1 MVRFL
6 LKTDKFIVFTISY
19 NDFLLLL
26 ELAVTA
32 SHAGN
37 AGSNPAGTTSHNKVC
52 LSANLFSCTHTG
64 MITTA
69 PHLVSSLKSPLS

>member
-6 LKTDKFIVFTISY
+6 LKTDKFIVITIIY

-26 ELAVTA
+26 KLVATA

-37 AGSNPAGTTSHNKVC
+37 AGSNPAGTTS
-52 LSANLFSCTHTG
+52 
-64 MITTA
+64 
-69 PHLVSSLKSPLS
+69 